1 MENENSERDHD
12 LLIALNTKIDVILN
26 EMEKYVTRQ
35 EFAPVK
41 AIVYGAVTIA
51 LAGTGTA
58 ILSYVIKQN
67 M

>member
-1 MENENSERDHD
+1 MENENNERDHD
-12 LLIALNTKIDVILN
+12 LLITLNTKIDVILN

>member
-58 ILSYVIKQN
+58 IFSYVIKQN

>member
-1 MENENSERDHD
+1 MENENNERDHD